1 MDIAKAVLRG
11 NFIEIQAYLKRI
23 ETFQINNQNYTYKNW
38 RNNTKDN
45 PEKVQ
50 GRK

>member
-45 PEKVQ
+45 PEQVQ